1 MNTVEL
7 LHNVTSHL
15 TTKLK
20 GLMEDMWIESSSKAG
35 TLLDEIEQAKQE
47 WINAQNYFQ
56 NVTDPALVDH
66 AVYLLEAAEVKYQY
80 LLRQARSVIQG

>member
-7 LHNVTSHL
+7 FQNVTSHL
-15 TTKLK
+15 TTKFK
-20 GLMEDMWIESSSKAG
+20 GLMEEMWIEPAHNQG
-35 TLLDEIEQAKQE
+35 TLLEEIELAKQE
-47 WINAQNYFQ
+47 WVNAQNYFQ

-80 LLRQARSVIQG
+80 LLRQARNVIHG